1 MKEQES
7 ENYVKRNQSKTIGYP
22 EKDRIQER
30 KVFQGYAQQRKIPK
44 KDKYVVK

>member
-30 KVFQGYAQQRKIPK
+30 ESVSRVCSTEKNSEERQICC
-44 KDKYVVK
+44 